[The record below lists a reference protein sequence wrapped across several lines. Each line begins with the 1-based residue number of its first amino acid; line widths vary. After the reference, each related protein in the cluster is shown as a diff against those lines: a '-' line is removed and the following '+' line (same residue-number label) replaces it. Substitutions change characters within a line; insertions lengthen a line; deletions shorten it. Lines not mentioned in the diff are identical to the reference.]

1 VDWDRTPYHI
11 HVYDVKNMHER
22 SNFLVPF
29 DKILCSSSY
38 VHVHDGMLNS
48 WSQPNSIDPH
58 ARNMVANPDVEDEM
72 ETGHIFFNPIA
83 EGVQDGVPLE
93 QVMYIAPSF
102 VNGAEFP
109 RWINRNWESLASDL
123 SKKAQYNAYM
133 IQLPERGGKEK
144 DFDFIILFI
153 FDEFEELHRRTLEAN
168 EDPRARTRASLD
180 RSCASTRC
188 TPEATRT
195 DPCSRSSTRMCS
207 IRCSR

>member
-1 VDWDRTPYHI
+1 
-11 HVYDVKNMHER
+11 
-22 SNFLVPF
+22 
-29 DKILCSSSY
+29 
-38 VHVHDGMLNS
+38 
-48 WSQPNSIDPH
+48 
-58 ARNMVANPDVEDEM
+58 MVANPDGEDEM
-72 ETGHIFFNPIA
+72 ETGHIFFHPIA

-144 DFDFIILFI
+144 DFDFITWFI

-168 EDPRARTRASLD
+168 EDPDTRITGQKL
-180 RSCASTRC
+180 RFNKMY
-188 TPEATRT
+188 
-195 DPCSRSSTRMCS
+195 SRSHQDGSMFTLINKNVLDQMFKVRTCTHTHTQAG
-207 IRCSR
+207 